1 LSIFAFQ
8 NKKLI
13 EPWIESFRKFG
24 QFSDSEKPKATKSL
38 PLDLSKQEK
47 KESQLTSF
55 SKKEFTLQLSPVDLN
70 SSLEN
75 NKSFIFK
82 ARIIEK

>member
-1 LSIFAFQ
+1 MLANPATQYFPF
-8 NKKLI
+8 
-13 EPWIESFRKFG
+13 P
-24 QFSDSEKPKATKSL
+24 KPQSSHN
-38 PLDLSKQEK
+38 P
-47 KESQLTSF
+47 
-55 SKKEFTLQLSPVDLN
+55 KKEFTLQLSPVDLN